1 MGQEQST
8 NNVIRY
14 SDVIQSDND
23 FDGQKFREVLESHGI
38 SVINNENGLR
48 TLKYHGN
55 EDRPDIYIPV
65 CAAPHNFDRMM
76 FSELDP
82 ERAAFYKQV
91 PQYPIERR
99 LALLN
104 SELAGSGYFF
114 ERVSLDMLNS
124 DQKLDL
130 KLSPKAEGQLQRY
143 YYEVLEGIHSHYYY
157 FNNPEGEEER
167 EAERQG
173 RTFDFMMMAEKA
185 LIENGRP
192 IPGIRIPQPEKPAPA
207 ETQQSQQVDVSNEV
221 KNKMKMTIVIGGN
234 AVNFEMNAQQHDKL
248 MAVDNSHRLAVLQQ
262 INPALQVQSMTRE
275 QKNDIL
281 QQVNAKLFDCPRPE
295 IYLSE
300 SVQETQHVQPTKNQ
314 QQSMP
319 NPKALAQ
326 ANYAAY
332 EAGQQG
338 RSQEQSQSQ
347 GIVM

>member
-1 MGQEQST
+1 MKQEQST
-8 NNVIRY
+8 NDVIRY
-14 SDVIQSDND
+14 SDVIQGDQD
-23 FDGQKFREVLESHGI
+23 FDGKKFREVLESHGI
-38 SVINNENGLR
+38 SVINGEDGSR

-55 EDRPDIYIPV
+55 ENRPDIYIPV
-65 CAAPHNFDRMM
+65 SAASHNFDRMV

-91 PQYPIERR
+91 PQYSIDRR
-99 LALLN
+99 LAMLN
-104 SELAGSGYFF
+104 SELSGSGYFS
-114 ERVSLDMLNS
+114 ERVTLDMLNS

-130 KLSPKAEGQLQRY
+130 KLSPKAEGELLRY
-143 YYEVLEGIHSHYYY
+143 YYEVPEGVHSHYYY
-157 FNNPEGEEER
+157 FNNPEGEQER

-173 RTFDFMMMAEKA
+173 RTWDFMQMAEKA

-192 IPGIRIPQPEKPAPA
+192 IPGIKIPQPENSVPA

-221 KNKMKMTIVIGGN
+221 KSKMKMTIVVGGN

-262 INPALQVQSMTRE
+262 INPALQVQNMTRE
-275 QKNDIL
+275 QKNDVL

-300 SVQETQHVQPTKNQ
+300 SVQEKQHVQPTQSQ

-319 NPKALAQ
+319 DPKALAQ

-332 EAGQQG
+332 EAEQQSH
-338 RSQEQSQSQ
+338 SQEQSQSQ
-347 GIVM
+347 GLGM